1 MPTFADFT
9 EEEQNKWFKNKEKM
23 EAFKKDPVM
32 SMQWLEG
39 TGTVEGVRNWFI
51 EHDKK
56 LIEAAKEETKG
67 QGKLEFDKV
76 GGIVES
82 NPTKVEYV
90 PWYRTEALELIQKHP
105 KYKGMIDVLT
115 YEQVTLDDLLN
126 ELYHHPIGSPL
137 YATIRNC
144 IVEKLTEP
152 KYDDYVIAFMSRMNL
167 EYPTH
172 KRRQDL
178 EEFNDLEGIE
188 KYPVEGT
195 FTHDNNLTNTVYFSK
210 ELSFLED
217 DRFVIM
223 PRKYLEHN
231 PEFKQIVVAGYITDG
246 KDIMLLHA
254 NSNKDNRIRDKYTM
268 IQGHV
273 DFGPRVYTEPQLGF
287 LYDSMLREFTEEV
300 DFKGPLTFETT
311 PKYFINDK
319 GHRVGLE
326 HFGVIYEIRVPSVE
340 DLKNSIKSGEED
352 KHSVVVIKNGT
363 YSDFF
368 DNFDDWTKKLFNE
381 LNK

>member
-1 MPTFADFT
+1 
-9 EEEQNKWFKNKEKM
+9 
-23 EAFKKDPVM
+23 
-32 SMQWLEG
+32 
-39 TGTVEGVRNWFI
+39 
-51 EHDKK
+51 
-56 LIEAAKEETKG
+56 
-67 QGKLEFDKV
+67 
-76 GGIVES
+76 
-82 NPTKVEYV
+82 
-90 PWYRTEALELIQKHP
+90 
-105 KYKGMIDVLT
+105 MIDVLT

-273 DFGPRVYTEPQLGF
+273 DFGPRVYTEPQL
-287 LYDSMLREFTEEV
+287 DSFMIV
-300 DFKGPLTFETT
+300 CFE
-311 PKYFINDK
+311 
-319 GHRVGLE
+319 
-326 HFGVIYEIRVPSVE
+326 SS
-340 DLKNSIKSGEED
+340 LKRLISKDHLHLKRLLNTLLMIKD
-352 KHSVVVIKNGT
+352 IV
-363 YSDFF
+363 
-368 DNFDDWTKKLFNE
+368 
-381 LNK
+381 